1 MHAGAITAEDVVK
14 RGRERAEAIKA
25 AAAEV
30 RNTTAYTILLDTS
43 KTHCLLIVIRHC
55 SAPLIHVMQP
65 TVLRHAL
72 TVMARTES
80 IIS

>member
-30 RNTTAYTILLDTS
+30 S
-43 KTHCLLIVIRHC
+43 
-55 SAPLIHVMQP
+55 SALY
-65 TVLRHAL
+65 
-72 TVMARTES
+72 
-80 IIS
+80 